1 MGKSRNRH
9 IQPSALSSVHQNS
22 GKTFDIRLI
31 IEIITLAVLLV
42 GSAYSIGR
50 NQMASEKDKEMIRR
64 EIEYE
69 NLFHEQ
75 ERQYRKELDDKGT
88 EVDEWKE
95 KYFKVIRIEDA
106 NTGRSEIKDQ
116 LQREDT
122 S

>member
-1 MGKSRNRH
+1 MGKSRNQH
-9 IQPSALSSVHQNS
+9 TQLSASPGVLQNS

-50 NQMASEKDKEMIRR
+50 NQMAAEKDKEMIRR

-69 NLFHEQ
+69 NLFREQ
-75 ERQYRKELDDKGT
+75 ERQYRKELEDKGT

-95 KYFKVIRIEDA
+95 KYFKVIGIEGA
-106 NTGRSEIKDQ
+106 ITG
-116 LQREDT
+116 
-122 S
+122 